1 MKTPYYTNK
10 KTKEK
15 IDKLLRANASYQAQ
29 HTCITNSKSKKE
41 EINRHCRVNFLNP
54 IKELDAEFYNSIKE

>member
-10 KTKEK
+10 KIKEK
-15 IDKLLRANASYQAQ
+15 IDKLLQLNASYQAQ
-29 HTCITNSKSKKE
+29 NTCITNSKSKKE

-54 IKELDAEFYNSIKE
+54 IKDLDAEFYNSIKE